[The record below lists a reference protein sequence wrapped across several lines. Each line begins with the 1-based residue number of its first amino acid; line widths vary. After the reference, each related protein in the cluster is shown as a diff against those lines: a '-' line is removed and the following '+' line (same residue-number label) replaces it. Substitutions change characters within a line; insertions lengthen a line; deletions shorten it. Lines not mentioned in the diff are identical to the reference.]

1 MRLLI
6 IEDEKRLSDNIKRG
20 FTEQG
25 FAVDQAF
32 DGEEGVFLAETETYD
47 VIILD
52 LMLPKIDGINACRS
66 LRAKRIKTPIL
77 MLTAK
82 DTVED
87 TALGLDSGAD
97 DYVKK
102 PFSFIE
108 LRSRVQALLRRSHN
122 QPATILKAADLT
134 LDPVKHFVVRAG
146 KSIALTPKEFSILEF
161 LLRHVNEVVS
171 RTRIIE
177 HVWDYNFEGMSNV
190 VDVFLAALRRK
201 IDKKAKLKLLQTLHG
216 VGYRLSD
223 GSTS

>member
-32 DGEEGVFLAETETYD
+32 DGEEGRFLAETETYD

-52 LMLPKIDGINACRS
+52 LMLPKIDGISVCRN
-66 LRAKRIKTPIL
+66 LREKKIKTPIL

-82 DTVED
+82 DTVKD

-134 LDPVKHFVVRAG
+134 LDPVKHDVVRAG
-146 KSIALTPKEFSILEF
+146 KNIALTPKEFSILEF

-171 RTRIIE
+171 RTMIIE

-190 VDVFLAALRRK
+190 VDVFLATLRRK
-201 IDKKAKLKLLQTLHG
+201 IDKRAKFKLLQTLHG

-223 GSTS
+223 GSKN

>member
-6 IEDEKRLSDNIKRG
+6 IEDEKRLSDNIKKG

-32 DGEEGVFLAETETYD
+32 DGEEGQFLSETESYD

-52 LMLPKIDGINACRS
+52 VMLPKKDGISVCQD
-66 LRAKRIKTPIL
+66 LRKNKINTPIL

-82 DTVED
+82 DTVRD

-108 LRSRVQALLRRSHN
+108 LHSRVQALMRRSHN
-122 QPATILKAADLT
+122 QPTTVLKVADLE
-134 LDPVKHFVVRAG
+134 LDPVKHLVRRAG
-146 KSIALTPKEFSILEF
+146 KNIPLTPKEFSILEF
-161 LLRHVNEVVS
+161 LLRHKNEVVS
-171 RTRIIE
+171 RTMIIE

-190 VDVFLAALRRK
+190 IDVFFVSLRRK
-201 IDKKAKLKLLQTLHG
+201 IDKGSKNKLLHTLHG
-216 VGYRLSD
+216 IGYRLTD
-223 GSTS
+223 GSIK